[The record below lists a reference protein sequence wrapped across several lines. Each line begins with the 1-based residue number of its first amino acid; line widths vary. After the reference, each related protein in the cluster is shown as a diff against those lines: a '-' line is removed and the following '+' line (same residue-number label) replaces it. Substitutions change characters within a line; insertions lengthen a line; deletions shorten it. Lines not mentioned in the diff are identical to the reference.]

1 MSTFDEYAALVRHLS
16 TQQRASEQGVAAD
29 EQRRR
34 DLGATVEYLD
44 RRLLAQGQ
52 RLDQLGRTIGVIS
65 PPPGPPFTVPA
76 SGPSGTAPASGPPA
90 TAPAS
95 GRPAAMPAS
104 GPPVTAPASGPPAT
118 APASGLPVATPI
130 SGPPRPHGVPTSGP
144 PGPPGRAGAGGS
156 VPGTGWDGGAA
167 AAPGR
172 SGVGAYPQVGVGEAE
187 RALPVAVSA
196 TAAGV
201 PGQRAA
207 EIDAATEL
215 ELARRWADE
224 ADRYAQQT
232 EVLAQRPALL
242 PNWSP
247 MARAIAVYLAFAA
260 VSVLIMLVM
269 VLASG
274 VGVVG
279 GWTLF
284 SWMCAGLP
292 AASLIGGWLV
302 LGRWGRPAVGA
313 MTAPRYPVIGFL
325 LCFLAVPLA
334 YCGYLVLI
342 RALR

>member
-16 TQQRASEQGVAAD
+16 VQQRANEQGVAAEAD
-29 EQRRR
+29 RRR
-34 DLGATVEYLD
+34 DLGAAVDYLD
-44 RRLLAQGQ
+44 RRLSAQGQ
-52 RLDQLGRTIGVIS
+52 RLDQLGRTIGVAPPPVG
-65 PPPGPPFTVPA
+65 PPPGTAPT
-76 SGPSGTAPASGPPA
+76 SGPPGTAPTSGPPH
-90 TAPAS
+90 
-95 GRPAAMPAS
+95 GS
-104 GPPVTAPASGPPAT
+104 GPV
-118 APASGLPVATPI
+118 
-130 SGPPRPHGVPTSGP
+130 SGP
-144 PGPPGRAGAGGS
+144 PGPPGVGPASGPPGPPGVPVSGPPSAPGHLYSPPVSGPPGPPGVPVSGS
-156 VPGTGWDGGAA
+156 PAKGTGWDGGAA

-172 SGVGAYPQVGVGEAE
+172 PGVGAYPQGSVGEAE

-201 PGQRAA
+201 PGQRVG
-207 EIDAATEL
+207 EVDPATEL
-215 ELARRWADE
+215 EMVRRWADE

-242 PNWSP
+242 PSWSP
-247 MARAIAVYLAFAA
+247 MARAIAVYLGFAA

-274 VGVVG
+274 IGVVG

-334 YCGYLVLI
+334 YCGYLIMI
-342 RALR
+342 RTLR

>member
-1 MSTFDEYAALVRHLS
+1 MSGH
-16 TQQRASEQGVAAD
+16 
-29 EQRRR
+29 
-34 DLGATVEYLD
+34 
-44 RRLLAQGQ
+44 
-52 RLDQLGRTIGVIS
+52 
-65 PPPGPPFTVPA
+65 
-76 SGPSGTAPASGPPA
+76 
-90 TAPAS
+90 
-95 GRPAAMPAS
+95 
-104 GPPVTAPASGPPAT
+104 
-118 APASGLPVATPI
+118 
-130 SGPPRPHGVPTSGP
+130 
-144 PGPPGRAGAGGS
+144 AGAGGS
-156 VPGTGWDGGAA
+156 GPGTGWDGGAA

-172 SGVGAYPQVGVGEAE
+172 SGVGAYAQVGVGEAE
-187 RALPVAVSA
+187 RALPVAFSA

-201 PGQRAA
+201 PGQRAG
-207 EIDAATEL
+207 EVDAATEL
-215 ELARRWADE
+215 EMARRWADE
-224 ADRYAQQT
+224 ADRYAQQA

-242 PNWSP
+242 PTWSP

-334 YCGYLVLI
+334 YCGYLILI
-342 RALR
+342 RTLR

>member
-52 RLDQLGRTIGVIS
+52 RLDQLGRTMGVTS
-65 PPPGPPFTVPA
+65 PPPGPP
-76 SGPSGTAPASGPPA
+76 GTAPTAGPP
-90 TAPAS
+90 
-95 GRPAAMPAS
+95 
-104 GPPVTAPASGPPAT
+104 GPP
-118 APASGLPVATPI
+118 
-130 SGPPRPHGVPTSGP
+130 GVPTSGP
-144 PGPPGRAGAGGS
+144 PAPPGHVGAGGS
-156 VPGTGWDGGAA
+156 GPGTGWDGGAA

-187 RALPVAVSA
+187 RALPVALSA

-201 PGQRAA
+201 PGQRAG
-207 EIDAATEL
+207 EVDAATEL
-215 ELARRWADE
+215 EMARRWADE
-224 ADRYAQQT
+224 ADRYAQQA

-242 PNWSP
+242 PTWSP

-334 YCGYLVLI
+334 YCGYLILI
-342 RALR
+342 RTLR

>member
-52 RLDQLGRTIGVIS
+52 RLDQLGRTIGVTS
-65 PPPGPPFTVPA
+65 PPPGPPG
-76 SGPSGTAPASGPPA
+76 S
-90 TAPAS
+90 
-95 GRPAAMPAS
+95 
-104 GPPVTAPASGPPAT
+104 
-118 APASGLPVATPI
+118 
-130 SGPPRPHGVPTSGP
+130 VPTSGP
-144 PGPPGRAGAGGS
+144 PGPPGVPTSGPPAPSGHAGAGGS
-156 VPGTGWDGGAA
+156 GPGTGWDGGAA

-201 PGQRAA
+201 PGQRAG
-207 EIDAATEL
+207 EVDAATEL
-215 ELARRWADE
+215 EMARRWADE

-232 EVLAQRPALL
+232 EVLAQQPALL
-242 PNWSP
+242 PTWSP
-247 MARAIAVYLAFAA
+247 IARAFAVYLAFAA

-334 YCGYLVLI
+334 YCGYLILI
-342 RALR
+342 RTLR

>member
-52 RLDQLGRTIGVIS
+52 RLDQLGRTIGVTS
-65 PPPGPPFTVPA
+65 PPP
-76 SGPSGTAPASGPPA
+76 GPSGTAPTSGPPG
-90 TAPAS
+90 S
-95 GRPAAMPAS
+95 M
-104 GPPVTAPASGPPAT
+104 
-118 APASGLPVATPI
+118 
-130 SGPPRPHGVPTSGP
+130 PTSGP
-144 PGPPGRAGAGGS
+144 PGPPGVPTSGPPAPSGHAGAGGS
-156 VPGTGWDGGAA
+156 GPGTGWDGGAA

-172 SGVGAYPQVGVGEAE
+172 SGVGAYPQVSVGEAE

-201 PGQRAA
+201 PGQRAG
-207 EIDAATEL
+207 EVDAATEL
-215 ELARRWADE
+215 EMARRWADE

-232 EVLAQRPALL
+232 EVLAQQPALL
-242 PNWSP
+242 PTWSP
-247 MARAIAVYLAFAA
+247 MARAFAVYLAFAA

-334 YCGYLVLI
+334 YCGYLILI
-342 RALR
+342 RTLR

>member
-1 MSTFDEYAALVRHLS
+1 MSTFDEYAALARHLS
-16 TQQRASEQGVAAD
+16 VQQRAGEQGVAAEAD
-29 EQRRR
+29 RQR
-34 DLGATVEYLD
+34 DLGAAVDYLD

-52 RLDQLGRTIGVIS
+52 RLDQLGRTIGTT
-65 PPPGPPFTVPA
+65 PLPAGPPGV
-76 SGPSGTAPASGPPA
+76 GPTLGAPGSAPTSGPPHG
-90 TAPAS
+90 PGS
-95 GRPAAMPAS
+95 G
-104 GPPVTAPASGPPAT
+104 
-118 APASGLPVATPI
+118 
-130 SGPPRPHGVPTSGP
+130 SGP
-144 PGPPGRAGAGGS
+144 PGPPGAPTSGPPAPPVSGHPFSAPVSGPPGPSGSAGAGGPA
-156 VPGTGWDGGAA
+156 PGTGWDGGAA

-172 SGVGAYPQVGVGEAE
+172 PGVGAYPQGDVGEAE

-201 PGQRAA
+201 PGQRAG
-207 EIDAATEL
+207 EVDPATEL
-215 ELARRWADE
+215 EMARRWADE
-224 ADRYAQQT
+224 ADRYAQQA

-242 PNWSP
+242 PTWSP
-247 MARAIAVYLAFAA
+247 MARAIAVYLGFAA

-313 MTAPRYPVIGFL
+313 ATGPRYPVIGFL

-334 YCGYLVLI
+334 YCGYLILI
-342 RALR
+342 RTLR

>member
-16 TQQRASEQGVAAD
+16 VQQRADEQGVAAEAD
-29 EQRRR
+29 RRR
-34 DLGATVEYLD
+34 DLGAAVDYLD
-44 RRLLAQGQ
+44 RRLSAQGQ
-52 RLDQLGRTIGVIS
+52 RLDQLGRTLGVS
-65 PPPGPPFTVPA
+65 PPPVGPQPSTAPVSGPP
-76 SGPSGTAPASGPPA
+76 GAPVSSGPPA
-90 TAPAS
+90 N
-95 GRPAAMPAS
+95 
-104 GPPVTAPASGPPAT
+104 
-118 APASGLPVATPI
+118 
-130 SGPPRPHGVPTSGP
+130 
-144 PGPPGRAGAGGS
+144 
-156 VPGTGWDGGAA
+156 GTGWDGGVA

-172 SGVGAYPQVGVGEAE
+172 PGVGAYSQGGVGEAE
-187 RALPVAVSA
+187 RALPVAVRA

-201 PGQRAA
+201 PGQRVG
-207 EIDAATEL
+207 EVDPATEL
-215 ELARRWADE
+215 EMVRRWADE

-242 PNWSP
+242 PSWSP
-247 MARAIAVYLAFAA
+247 MARAIAVYLGFAA

-274 VGVVG
+274 IGVVG

-313 MTAPRYPVIGFL
+313 TTAPRYPVIGFL

-334 YCGYLVLI
+334 YCGYLILI
-342 RALR
+342 RTLR

>member
-52 RLDQLGRTIGVIS
+52 RLDQLGRTMGVTS
-65 PPPGPPFTVPA
+65 PPPGPP
-76 SGPSGTAPASGPPA
+76 GTAPTAGPP
-90 TAPAS
+90 
-95 GRPAAMPAS
+95 
-104 GPPVTAPASGPPAT
+104 GPP
-118 APASGLPVATPI
+118 
-130 SGPPRPHGVPTSGP
+130 GVPTSGP
-144 PGPPGRAGAGGS
+144 PAPPGHVGAGGS
-156 VPGTGWDGGAA
+156 GPGTGWDGGAA

-201 PGQRAA
+201 PGQRAG
-207 EIDAATEL
+207 EVDAATEL
-215 ELARRWADE
+215 EMARRWADE
-224 ADRYAQQT
+224 ADRYAQQA

-242 PNWSP
+242 PTWSP

-334 YCGYLVLI
+334 YCGYLILI
-342 RALR
+342 RTLR